1 MKSIRNHE
9 RGVEQLEIW
18 GNRNARKQ
26 IRKPGHRSRFKF
38 PPSVEP
44 PKLKLMLIFINTT

>member
-1 MKSIRNHE
+1 MKSIRNHV

-26 IRKPGHRSRFKF
+26 IRKPVYRSRLKF
-38 PPSVEP
+38 PPSVELP
-44 PKLKLMLIFINTT
+44 MLKLMLILINTT

>member
-18 GNRNARKQ
+18 GNRKQ
-26 IRKPGHRSRFKF
+26 IRKPVHRSRLKF
-38 PPSVEP
+38 SPSADQQM
-44 PKLKLMLIFINTT
+44 LKLMLIFINTT